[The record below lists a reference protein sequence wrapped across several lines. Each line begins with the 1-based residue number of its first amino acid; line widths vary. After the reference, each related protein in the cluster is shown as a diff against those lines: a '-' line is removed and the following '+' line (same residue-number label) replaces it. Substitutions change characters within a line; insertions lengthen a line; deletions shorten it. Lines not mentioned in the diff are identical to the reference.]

1 PMCWLKD
8 FAVQFHAYH
17 ALFNVSAGFQGG
29 KLIKRLAYSHCPD
42 PFCGPN
48 GLSPPG
54 HISAWCTA
62 KTAGGARVD
71 YHIPVEFL
79 TPAQPRKKNQECF
92 IMHGQYRGGIRTVA
106 KCNTKNR
113 TVDLRLL
120 PTSSI
125 SITVSVDDVC
135 LVEPIKNI

>member
-1 PMCWLKD
+1 
-8 FAVQFHAYH
+8 V
-17 ALFNVSAGFQGG
+17 
-29 KLIKRLAYSHCPD
+29 KRLASSHSPD

-48 GLSPPG
+48 GIAPPG
-54 HISAWCTA
+54 HIAAWCTA

-71 YHIPVEFL
+71 YHIPVELL
-79 TPAQPRKKNQECF
+79 TPAKPRKKDQECF
-92 IMHGQYRGGIRTVA
+92 IMNGQYRGGIRTVA

-125 SITVSVDDVC
+125 TITVSFDDIC
-135 LVEPIKNI
+135 LVEPSRNM